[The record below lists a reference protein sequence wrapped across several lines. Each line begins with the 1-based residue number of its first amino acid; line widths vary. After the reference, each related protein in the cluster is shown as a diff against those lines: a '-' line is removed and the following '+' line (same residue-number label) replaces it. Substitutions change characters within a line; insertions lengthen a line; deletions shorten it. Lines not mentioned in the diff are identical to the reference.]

1 MIVEV
6 YPPGGGIWHVGR
18 DVDVDLTYRPV
29 DRADDDNPRG
39 GNRYD
44 SYSGNYGTLYFATDL
59 KVCYCETLA
68 RLRPNPELT
77 ELVEEEWESSHKM
90 GPGSLPAD
98 WRHTRVE
105 SRVSLVRPLPFADVA
120 HAETIVALNQDHGLM
135 AGLARFDV
143 VEIDLGNLAGKDRRV
158 TRYIAEFLAA
168 ARDDENQPKYSGIR
182 YLSRLGE
189 GFECWGLFEGTEFEL
204 VERRSIEKNS
214 AELLHVARLYGI
226 TIH

>member
-6 YPPGGGIWHVGR
+6 YPPQSGIWHVGR
-18 DVDVDLTYRPV
+18 DVEEDLTYRPV
-29 DRADDDNPRG
+29 DRADDANPRG

-59 KVCYCETLA
+59 NVCYCETLA
-68 RLRPNPELT
+68 RLRPNPNLAG
-77 ELVEEEWESSHKM
+77 LVRDEWESSHKM

-105 SRVSLVRPLPFADVA
+105 SRVLPVSPLPFADVA
-120 HAETIVALNQDHGLM
+120 NAETIATFNADRSLM

-143 VEIDLGNLAGKDRRV
+143 IEIDLGNLAGKDRRV
-158 TRYIAEFLAA
+158 TRYIAEFLAD
-168 ARDDENQPKYSGIR
+168 ARDGENLPKYSGIR

-189 GFECWGLFEGTEFEL
+189 GFECWGLFEGTQFEL

-214 AELLHVARLYGI
+214 TELLHVAGLYGL